1 MSDYLSTMLLTKKK
15 EIDCVI
21 RDAIDKVLVLRFGR
35 ASDPVCLH
43 LDDIV
48 WSPSPL
54 LLALRS
60 LSLFLSLTHTHKLNY
75 CFQVAVIEISSW
87 CFKIC
92 NNSLGRHWFGGCS
105 SLRQLFWH
113 NFGSFYCFLLQRSSY
128 ENGFW
133 VQFPPSL

>member
-48 WSPSPL
+48 
-54 LLALRS
+54 
-60 LSLFLSLTHTHKLNY
+60 
-75 CFQVAVIEISSW
+75 
-87 CFKIC
+87 
-92 NNSLGRHWFGGCS
+92 
-105 SLRQLFWH
+105 
-113 NFGSFYCFLLQRSSY
+113 
-128 ENGFW
+128 
-133 VQFPPSL
+133 

>member
-1 MSDYLSTMLLTKKK
+1 MSDYLSTTLLTKKK

-60 LSLFLSLTHTHKLNY
+60 LSLSHKLNY

-87 CFKIC
+87 GFKIR
-92 NNSLGRHWFGGCS
+92 NNSLGRHWFRGCS